1 MCIIVRTAGPNKVIV
16 ISGVGYSTPK
26 FQKGGRVF
34 QIPCLHTVSKLRIN
48 VMTIQLISRD
58 VNCENGV
65 PVTIE
70 GVVQA
75 KLNADND
82 ETLNLACTHFLDM
95 REREIID
102 ILSETL
108 EGHQRGVISTM
119 SVEEIFQ
126 DRIKFS
132 EQVRAGCSADLMK
145 MGVQI
150 VSYTIS
156 SVKTSNGYRVV
167 LQKCHENGKTW
178 LKITKKGQNLAF

>member
-1 MCIIVRTAGPNKVIV
+1 
-16 ISGVGYSTPK
+16 
-26 FQKGGRVF
+26 
-34 QIPCLHTVSKLRIN
+34 
-48 VMTIQLISRD
+48 MTIQLISRD

-167 LQKCHENGKTW
+167 LQKCHENGKKW
-178 LKITKKGQNLAF
+178 LNMTKKGQNLAF